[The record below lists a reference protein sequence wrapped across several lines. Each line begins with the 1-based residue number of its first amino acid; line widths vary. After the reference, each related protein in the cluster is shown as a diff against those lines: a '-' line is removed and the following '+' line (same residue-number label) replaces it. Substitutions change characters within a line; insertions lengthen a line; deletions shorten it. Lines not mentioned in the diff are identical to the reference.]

1 MAEKMVR
8 TQVYLPRAIYNKL
21 QERAQK
27 REMTLALQI
36 RAALEDYLDRVES
49 EDDDGILHADDP
61 IFKMIGM
68 FESDADD
75 ASVNHDHY
83 LYGAPK
89 REPDAA
95 PQSGEREV
103 RSTSPAQAKLAP
115 APRMKVVREKP
126 ARVYKPSRR
135 KKKR

>member
-21 QERAQK
+21 QERALK

-95 PQSGEREV
+95 PQI
-103 RSTSPAQAKLAP
+103 KL
-115 APRMKVVREKP
+115 VREKP
-126 ARVYKPSRR
+126 MRSYKTTRR

>member
-8 TQVYLPRAIYNKL
+8 TQVYLPRTIYNKL
-21 QERAQK
+21 QERALK

-68 FESDADD
+68 FDSGLGDL
-75 ASVNHDHY
+75 SVNHDHY
-83 LYGAPK
+83 LYGAPR
-89 REPDAA
+89 REPLEQP
-95 PQSGEREV
+95 PQKRVKER
-103 RSTSPAQAKLAP
+103 TPPYPAKKPTRKRKAK
-115 APRMKVVREKP
+115 
-126 ARVYKPSRR
+126 
-135 KKKR
+135 